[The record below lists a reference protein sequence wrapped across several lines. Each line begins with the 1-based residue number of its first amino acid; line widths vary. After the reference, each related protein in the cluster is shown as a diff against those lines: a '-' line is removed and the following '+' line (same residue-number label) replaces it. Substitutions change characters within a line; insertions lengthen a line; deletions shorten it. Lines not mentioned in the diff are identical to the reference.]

1 MAVLLPPWFQPA
13 VDELLGRGLPAPAD
27 AMRAAAWQPDRP
39 WSWCA
44 RCGSAACAGR
54 RGNEPCEGPAEGAE
68 RTQGADGPATV
79 VRLGAHDGALRRWV
93 IDVKHA
99 RWEAMGERLGALL
112 GEQLLACGVVGRGDP
127 HASLVPVPM
136 PWLRAHARGID
147 HSAVLAAAASRASG
161 VRVVHALSQR
171 LVGTQVDR
179 AARTS
184 RVAPGEACARFIP
197 RDRARRALAGTHA
210 VLVDDVRTTG
220 ATLAESARALRF
232 LGAVRVDS
240 AVVSVAE

>member
-27 AMRAAAWQPDRP
+27 AMRAAAWTPDRP
-39 WSWCA
+39 WSWCP
-44 RCGSAACAGR
+44 RCGSASCPGVEACAGLEACA
-54 RGNEPCEGPAEGAE
+54 GGPGHAHGA
-68 RTQGADGPATV
+68 AGPATV
-79 VRLGAHDGALRRWV
+79 VRLGAHDGARRRWV

-112 GEQLLACGVVGRGDP
+112 GEQLLACGVVRRGDAN
-127 HASLVPVPM
+127 ASLVPVPM
-136 PWLRAHARGID
+136 PWLRANARGID
-147 HSAVLAAAASRASG
+147 HSAVIAAAASRATG
-161 VRVVHALSQR
+161 VRMVRALGQR

-179 AARTS
+179 TGRAS
-184 RVAPGEACARFIP
+184 RASAGESRARFIP
-197 RDRARRALAGTHA
+197 RPRARRALSGLHA

-232 LGAVRVDS
+232 LGASRVDA
-240 AVVSVAE
+240 AVISVAE

>member
-1 MAVLLPPWFQPA
+1 MH
-13 VDELLGRGLPAPAD
+13 
-27 AMRAAAWQPDRP
+27 AAAWQPDRP
-39 WSWCA
+39 WEWCA
-44 RCGSAACAGR
+44 RCGSAVCARHRGSEPCDAPAGR
-54 RGNEPCEGPAEGAE
+54 AE

-79 VRLGAHDGALRRWV
+79 VRLGVHDGALRRWV

-112 GEQLLACGVVGRGDP
+112 GEQLLACGVVCRGDP
-127 HASLVPVPM
+127 HTSLVPVPM
-136 PWLRAHARGID
+136 PWLRARARGID
-147 HSAVLAAAASRASG
+147 HSAVLAGAASRATG
-161 VRVVHALSQR
+161 VRVVQALGQR

-179 AARTS
+179 AGRDS
-184 RVAPGEACARFIP
+184 RVGPGEARARFIP
-197 RDRARRALAGTHA
+197 RAWARRVLAGAHA

-232 LGAVRVDS
+232 LGAARVDA

>member
-27 AMRAAAWQPDRP
+27 AMRAAAWRPDRP

-44 RCGSAACAGR
+44 RCGSAACAGCQ
-54 RGNEPCEGPAEGAE
+54 GGLVGA
-68 RTQGADGPATV
+68 GHAGDGPATV

-99 RWEAMGERLGALL
+99 RWEAMGERLGVLL
-112 GEQLLACGVVGRGDP
+112 GEQLLACGVVCRGDP
-127 HASLVPVPM
+127 RACLVPVPM
-136 PWLRAHARGID
+136 PWLRTHARGID
-147 HSAVLAAAASRASG
+147 HSAVLAAAASRATG
-161 VRVVHALSQR
+161 VRVVGALGQR

-179 AARTS
+179 AGRDA
-184 RVAPGEACARFIP
+184 RVAPGEARARFIP
-197 RDRARRALAGTHA
+197 RARARRVLAGMHA

-232 LGAVRVDS
+232 LGAARIDA

>member
-13 VDELLGRGLPAPAD
+13 VDELLGAGLPAPAD
-27 AMRAAAWQPDRP
+27 AVHAAAWRPDRP
-39 WSWCA
+39 WTWCPG
-44 RCGSAACAGR
+44 CGSAS
-54 RGNEPCEGPAEGAE
+54 CEGCQACEG
-68 RTQGADGPATV
+68 GPATV

-99 RWEAMGERLGALL
+99 RWEAMGERLGDLL
-112 GEQLLACGVVGRGDP
+112 GEQLLACGVVCRGDP
-127 HASLVPVPM
+127 HVSLVPVPM

-147 HSAVLAAAASRASG
+147 HSAVLAAAASRATG
-161 VRVVHALSQR
+161 VRVVHALGQR
-171 LVGTQVDR
+171 LLGTQVDR
-179 AARTS
+179 AGRDS
-184 RVAPGEACARFIP
+184 RVAPGEARARFIP
-197 RDRARRALAGTHA
+197 RGRARRELAGGHA

-232 LGAVRVDS
+232 LGAARVDA

>member
-44 RCGSAACAGR
+44 RCGSAACHGRQGLGGCAERAGR
-54 RGNEPCEGPAEGAE
+54 AE
-68 RTQGADGPATV
+68 RTLGADGPATV
-79 VRLGAHDGALRRWV
+79 VRLGAHDGPLRRWV

-112 GEQLLACGVVGRGDP
+112 GEQLLACGVVRRGDAN
-127 HASLVPVPM
+127 ASLVPVPM
-136 PWLRAHARGID
+136 PWLRAHSRGID
-147 HSAVLAAAASRASG
+147 HSAVIAAAASRATG
-161 VRVVHALSQR
+161 VRMMRALGQR

-179 AARTS
+179 TGRAS
-184 RVAPGEACARFIP
+184 RASAGESRARFIP
-197 RDRARRALAGTHA
+197 RPRARRALSGLHA

-232 LGAVRVDS
+232 LGASRVDA
-240 AVVSVAE
+240 AVISVAE